1 MSILKL
7 RYMYELQKP
16 WQVENKHSFEQPEK
30 HMYEIAANFLTLY
43 DVLLHLAALNL

>member
-16 WQVENKHSFEQPEK
+16 WQVENEHSFEWPEERI
-30 HMYEIAANFLTLY
+30 YEIAANFLTLY
-43 DVLLHLAALNL
+43 GLLLHLVALNL